1 MERRGIDMQRREI
14 GSVICTPYG
23 PNSTTF
29 SFVVTNAAES
39 IPVRRGHFVELEN
52 EEGETIGMV
61 TEIMKTN
68 RYFER
73 AESVKEYERGAP
85 LKSIFPIDRW
95 EYVIASVRLMGV
107 RKSADGQFSKTDF
120 PPSPGDKVYLAEDEL
135 ISNILGF
142 ERETGLD
149 LGTLYQHRTKVSLNL
164 TRLLQKHAALLGQSG
179 GGKSYLASVI
189 IEELLSRRK
198 EQGRLS
204 VIVIDVHGEYTA
216 FAEKA
221 NQAILEDFSDKVTV
235 LKGSYFE
242 IAARHLTPILIM
254 DLAPQMSVIQAR
266 ELSRIIEEMRKKMM
280 ESKQTFALSDV
291 INAVESDEHIN
302 PRSKEALLGWLYD
315 IDSLK
320 IVGKEENPNLDDALS
335 PGKALIIDLSDTVV
349 LRRKQIIVTY
359 LATRLFSLRRRE
371 EVPPF
376 VLILEEAHQFCP
388 EGSKTHAPSRGIIE
402 TIAREGRKFFSS
414 LVLIS
419 QRPVRLSTT
428 VLSQCNTHIVMR
440 VTNPYDLQHI
450 GESSEGIDR
459 TALDMIS
466 SLRAGE
472 ALIVGSA
479 VNFPIFITIRKRRS
493 NEPRLSRSLEE
504 TARRFDA

>member
-1 MERRGIDMQRREI
+1 
-14 GSVICTPYG
+14 
-23 PNSTTF
+23 
-29 SFVVTNAAES
+29 
-39 IPVRRGHFVELEN
+39 VRRGHFVELGAED
-52 EEGETIGMV
+52 GRIVGVV
-61 TEIMKTN
+61 TEIFKTN

-73 AESVKEYERGAP
+73 AEAVKEYERGAP

-95 EYVIASVRLMGV
+95 EYVIASVRLMGA
-107 RKSADGQFSKTDF
+107 RKSTNGQFVKVDF
-120 PPSPGDKVYLAEDEL
+120 PPSPGDKVYLADDEL
-135 ISNILGF
+135 ISDILGF
-142 ERETGLD
+142 ERENGLD

-164 TRLLQKHAALLGQSG
+164 TRILQKHVALLGQSG

-189 IEELLSRRK
+189 IEELLSRSK
-198 EQGRLS
+198 EQGRLA

-216 FAEKA
+216 FAEKVS
-221 NQAILEDFSDKVTV
+221 QADIEDFSDKVTV
-235 LKGSYFE
+235 IKGSYFE
-242 IAARHLTPILIM
+242 IAARHLTPVLIM
-254 DLAPQMSVIQAR
+254 DLSPQMSMIQAR
-266 ELSRIIEEMRKKMM
+266 ELSRIIDEMKKRMT
-280 ESKQTFALSDV
+280 ETKQNFALSDV
-291 INAVESDEHIN
+291 INAVESDERIN

-315 IDSLK
+315 IDGLK
-320 IVGKEENPNLDDALS
+320 MVGKEENPSLDDALS
-335 PGKALIIDLSDTVV
+335 PGRAVIIDLSDTVA

-371 EVPPF
+371 EIPPF
-376 VLILEEAHQFCP
+376 VMILEEAHQFCP
-388 EGSKTHAPSRGIIE
+388 EGSKTHAPSRGVIE

-459 TALDMIS
+459 SALDMIS

-479 VNFPIFITIRKRRS
+479 VNFPIFMAIRKRRS

-504 TARRFDA
+504 TAKRFDT

>member
-1 MERRGIDMQRREI
+1 MQRREI
-14 GSVICTPYG
+14 GSVICTPDG
-23 PNSTTF
+23 PNSSAF
-29 SFVVTNAAES
+29 SFVVTNATES
-39 IPVRRGHFVELEN
+39 IPVRRGNFIELEG
-52 EEGETIGMV
+52 EEGKNVGMV
-61 TEIMKTN
+61 TEIIKTN

-95 EYVIASVRLMGV
+95 EYVIANVKLMGL
-107 RKSADGQFSKTDF
+107 RKSANGQFSKTDF
-120 PPSPGDKVYLAEDEL
+120 PPSPGNKVYLADDEL
-135 ISNILGF
+135 ISDILGF
-142 ERETGLD
+142 ERENGLD
-149 LGTLYQHRTKVSLNL
+149 LGTLYQHKTKVSLNL
-164 TRLLQKHAALLGQSG
+164 TRLLQKHVALLGQSG

-189 IEELLSRRK
+189 IEELLSRSK
-198 EQGRLS
+198 EQGRLA
-204 VIVIDVHGEYTA
+204 VVVIDVHGEYTA
-216 FAEKA
+216 FAEKPSQ
-221 NQAILEDFSDKVTV
+221 NSFKDFSDKVTV

-242 IAARHLTPILIM
+242 IAARNLTPTLIM

-266 ELSRIIEEMRKKMM
+266 ELSRIIEEMRKKMV
-280 ESKQTFALSDV
+280 ESKQAFALTDV
-291 INAVESDEHIN
+291 INAVELDEHIN

-315 IDSLK
+315 IDSLR
-320 IVGKEENPNLDDALS
+320 IVGKEENPNLDQALS
-335 PGKALIIDLSDTVV
+335 PGKAIIIDLSDIVA

-371 EVPPF
+371 EVAPF
-376 VLILEEAHQFCP
+376 VLVLEEAHQFCP
-388 EGSKTHAPSRGIIE
+388 EGSKIHAPSRGIIE

-440 VTNPYDLQHI
+440 VTNQYDLQHI

-459 TALDMIS
+459 PALDMIS

-479 VNFPIFITIRKRRS
+479 VSFPIFITIRRRRS

-504 TARRFDA
+504 TARRFDD